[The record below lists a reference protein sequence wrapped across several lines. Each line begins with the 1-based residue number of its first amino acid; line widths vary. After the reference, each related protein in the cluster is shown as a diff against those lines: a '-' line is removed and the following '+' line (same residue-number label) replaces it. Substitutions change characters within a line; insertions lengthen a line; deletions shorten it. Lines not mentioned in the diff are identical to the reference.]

1 LIRTPSC
8 LGWTRHFSEPPV
20 HRLHHSEKCCEAFG
34 ERWFIAD
41 TAGIHGANGP
51 VEVAADLAQLLLKS
65 LDRRSID
72 IGHRQKQPRF
82 GAQKTADDLGFR
94 YGFSLARG
102 GERRLFVGANAEAN
116 NFSVAG
122 RGTVLFY
129 PMFSDLSPQNG
140 RAKGICSTN
149 LAILPKKK

>member
-1 LIRTPSC
+1 MRTPTRP
-8 LGWTRHFSEPPV
+8 GWPRHSRKSFV
-20 HRLHHSEKCCEAFG
+20 HRLYHPKKRCEAFG
-34 ERWFIAD
+34 ESRFVANA
-41 TAGIHGANGP
+41 TGIHRADGLI
-51 VEVAADLAQLLLKS
+51 EIAADLAQLLVKS
-65 LDRRSID
+65 LDCRSID

-129 PMFSDLSPQNG
+129 PMFSDLSPQRG
-140 RAKGICSTN
+140 RATRDLFHKSRYP
-149 LAILPKKK
+149 AKE